1 MNRWE
6 RALDGE
12 GQVALIIGEAGIG
25 KSRLVQ
31 RFHESIAGT
40 PHTWI
45 QAGAGAFFRAR
56 LFIQSAKYSG
66 SSSGMNPS
74 RTR

>member
-6 RALDGE
+6 RALEGE
-12 GQVALIIGEAGIG
+12 GQVTLIIGEAGIG

-31 RFHESIAGT
+31 RFREQITGL

-45 QAGAGAFFRAR
+45 QAGADAFF
-56 LFIQSAKYSG
+56 QKP
-66 SSSGMNPS
+66 PS
-74 RTR
+74 IL